1 MKNKVFRNKKFRFA
15 VRLFTALPFLLFTA
29 YQFFMA
35 VQIETNRLGRLI
47 GLVLYMFLTI
57 ASFFVFTHNYLFR
70 ITRTILLIT
79 ALTMLFVIRIL
90 NLPALINSFDISHP
104 VSVLNGI
111 LYVITQIET
120 LVLLADYMV
129 ARSKMKEK
137 KRFKITAFM
146 TVILILMYIS
156 CLMIECLLM
165 FRYHTNI
172 DLRLDLAL
180 ISRILYCFA
189 FIGATVCL
197 MFPGPKKKKKDPKK
211 NNRGTLEKNKDIVE
225 LVG

>member
-1 MKNKVFRNKKFRFA
+1 M
-15 VRLFTALPFLLFTA
+15 
-29 YQFFMA
+29 
-35 VQIETNRLGRLI
+35 
-47 GLVLYMFLTI
+47 LTD
-57 ASFFVFTHNYLFR
+57 AFG
-70 ITRTILLIT
+70 RTIDYL
-79 ALTMLFVIRIL
+79 R
-90 NLPALINSFDISHP
+90 
-104 VSVLNGI
+104 VSVTTRCNLNCVYCGKQDCEKKDAE
-111 LYVITQIET
+111 LTVAQIET